1 MVTVPKANVR
11 RRTHPVP
18 RHEPGT
24 FTCQKAPD
32 FARRKKRANG
42 QATGCPTATN
52 SFQQD
57 AIYTPL
63 ALATSEIAGAEPRRK
78 AESVRWSAMDY
89 VALQE
94 KIGRIDGVE
103 AARVVTENGQVD
115 EIHVLARRNKAPKQL
130 VRDVQSLGQALF
142 GIDIDRRVVSVVQ
155 LADADLDGGIRPAL
169 VDVSEAIEGTK
180 AEVTVTLRW
189 QDNLLLGTAAGAA
202 AAATRPRQ
210 IAEATLEA
218 VRQAIHDSAA
228 LAISSMDVATLGSRK
243 IAVAQVV
250 LVTEA
255 GERTLIGSAY
265 ADDDETKAVVR
276 AVLDALNRLL
286 PDLKVS

>member
-1 MVTVPKANVR
+1 
-11 RRTHPVP
+11 
-18 RHEPGT
+18 
-24 FTCQKAPD
+24 
-32 FARRKKRANG
+32 
-42 QATGCPTATN
+42 
-52 SFQQD
+52 
-57 AIYTPL
+57 
-63 ALATSEIAGAEPRRK
+63 
-78 AESVRWSAMDY
+78 
-89 VALQE
+89 
-94 KIGRIDGVE
+94 
-103 AARVVTENGQVD
+103 
-115 EIHVLARRNKAPKQL
+115 
-130 VRDVQSLGQALF
+130 LF

-155 LADADLDGGIRPAL
+155 LADSDLDGGIRPAV
-169 VDVSEAIEGTK
+169 VDVSEAVEGAK

-202 AAATRPRQ
+202 ASSTRPRQ

-228 LAISSMDVATLGSRK
+228 LAIISMDVATLGSRK

-255 GERTLIGSAY
+255 GERMLIGSAY
-265 ADDDETKAVVR
+265 ADDEETRAVVR

>member
-1 MVTVPKANVR
+1 
-11 RRTHPVP
+11 
-18 RHEPGT
+18 
-24 FTCQKAPD
+24 
-32 FARRKKRANG
+32 
-42 QATGCPTATN
+42 
-52 SFQQD
+52 
-57 AIYTPL
+57 
-63 ALATSEIAGAEPRRK
+63 
-78 AESVRWSAMDY
+78 MDY

-103 AARVVTENGQVD
+103 AARVVTENGRVD

-169 VDVSEAIEGTK
+169 VDVSEAIEGAK

-202 AAATRPRQ
+202 AAATRPRR

-218 VRQAIHDSAA
+218 IRQAIHDSDA
-228 LAISSMDVATLGSRK
+228 LAIISMDVANLGSRK

-255 GERTLIGSAY
+255 GERMLIGSAY